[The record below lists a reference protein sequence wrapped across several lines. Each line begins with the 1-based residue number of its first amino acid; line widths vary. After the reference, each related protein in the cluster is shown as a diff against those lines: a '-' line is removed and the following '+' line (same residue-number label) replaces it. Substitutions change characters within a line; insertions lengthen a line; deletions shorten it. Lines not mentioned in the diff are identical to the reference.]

1 MGAHIMK
8 IVYQQRR
15 GSEKPHNLYD
25 GDHEINDVCMPA
37 IVPGRPR
44 KKVDYGLLL
53 ALRIDENLGWSRV
66 AMEYTRRTANG
77 GITRKNHVMTKSNRQ
92 YNSKEIL
99 EKRVGH
105 ALRYLGDR
113 TILNRNLLTRIAF
126 IEKLAMETGE

>member
-37 IVPGRPR
+37 IQQGRPR

-66 AMEYTRRTANG
+66 AMEYTRRTG
-77 GITRKNHVMTKSNRQ
+77 EYISKQTCKRRYYEEKSRDDQ
-92 YNSKEIL
+92 
-99 EKRVGH
+99 V
-105 ALRYLGDR
+105 
-113 TILNRNLLTRIAF
+113 
-126 IEKLAMETGE
+126 

>member
-37 IVPGRPR
+37 IQQGRPR

-66 AMEYTRRTANG
+66 AMEYTRRTG
-77 GITRKNHVMTKSNRQ
+77 EYISKQTCKRRYYEEKSRDDQ
-92 YNSKEIL
+92 S
-99 EKRVGH
+99 RS
-105 ALRYLGDR
+105 A
-113 TILNRNLLTRIAF
+113 T
-126 IEKLAMETGE
+126 